1 MPIHSTIGRYRRGLL
16 GRSGSS
22 IFGSEAATRRRMAT
36 PRVRL
41 HWTSDQAVSAPSAR
55 ESSRAIVLLGLI
67 PESIDAACRSLP
79 KSPSTASTTETLTSL
94 RCPDLVGEAFPDKG
108 EDVDIRRERDRQ
120 QLAVA
125 GFDRQIVAVEFSTVP
140 RTRVGVPSGGQ
151 WFLCSVGAVSPSR
164 PAHMVSVARRGGRPR
179 QARQTP

>member
-1 MPIHSTIGRYRRGLL
+1 
-16 GRSGSS
+16 
-22 IFGSEAATRRRMAT
+22 MAT

-41 HWTSDQAVSAPSAR
+41 HWTSDQAVSASSAR
-55 ESSRAIVLLGLI
+55 ESNRAIVLLDLI

-94 RCPDLVGEAFPDKG
+94 RCPALVSEAFPDKG

-125 GFDRQIVAVEFSTVP
+125 GFDRQIVAVEFSTVL
-140 RTRVGVPSGGQ
+140 RTRVGVPSDG
-151 WFLCSVGAVSPSR
+151 R
-164 PAHMVSVARRGGRPR
+164 RTMVSLFGRGRFSVPACTHGDRR
-179 QARQTP
+179 A